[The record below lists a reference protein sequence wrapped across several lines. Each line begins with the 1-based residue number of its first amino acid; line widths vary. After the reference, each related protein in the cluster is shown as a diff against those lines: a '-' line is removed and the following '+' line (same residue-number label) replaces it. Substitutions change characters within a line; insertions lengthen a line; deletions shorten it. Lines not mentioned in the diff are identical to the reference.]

1 MNFRMMDGSP
11 FGRDRCKFERLLCDA
26 DGKNAVVLR
35 RDCIV
40 EYSFGVES
48 SLMTNKSTSAIYP
61 SLEDRLVVVT
71 GGASGIGAAIV
82 EAFAMQRSQ
91 VVFLDIQD
99 EAAKELNARLG
110 AIGTKVPVYYRCDLT
125 DIEALQRT
133 ITDVVERF
141 PAIDVLVNNAG
152 NDTRHSVDEVTSE
165 YWDESMA
172 ANLKHQFFVTQ
183 GFIPAMRRV
192 GRGSIVNMSSI
203 SWTIPSTDVPVYVT
217 AKAAIVGMTR
227 TLAHTLGKDN
237 IRVNCVMPGAIL
249 TERQRRLWLTEEYKA
264 EVLARQALKRMIL
277 PDEVARLIL
286 FLASDDSSA
295 ITNQSYV
302 IDGGWI

>member
-1 MNFRMMDGSP
+1 
-11 FGRDRCKFERLLCDA
+11 
-26 DGKNAVVLR
+26 
-35 RDCIV
+35 
-40 EYSFGVES
+40 
-48 SLMTNKSTSAIYP
+48 
-61 SLEDRLVVVT
+61 
-71 GGASGIGAAIV
+71 
-82 EAFAMQRSQ
+82 MQRSQ

-172 ANLKHQFFVTQ
+172 ANLKHQFFVAQ

-203 SWTIPSTDVPVYVT
+203 SWAIPSTDVPVYVT